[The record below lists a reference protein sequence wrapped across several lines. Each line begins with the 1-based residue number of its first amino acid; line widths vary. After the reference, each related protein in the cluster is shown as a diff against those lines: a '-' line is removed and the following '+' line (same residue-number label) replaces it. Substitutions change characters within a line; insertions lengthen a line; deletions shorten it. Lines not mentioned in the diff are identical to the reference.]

1 MPSYDYPFNERIRT
15 LLRLE
20 DLFAKVLHNIQSD
33 HQVNHHNALL
43 SLFQILDVSERAELK
58 ADLLQEMDRQ
68 KIVMNGLRNM
78 PSINQDL
85 LNDVINQIDT
95 TAMALRSNTV
105 KLGQTLRDNE
115 WLMSIKQRAVIP
127 GGVCEYDMPSY
138 HYWLALPAERRRENL
153 ESWLKPLMPV
163 YEAIRIIMHI
173 LRGSGATTP
182 LQATHGAYQQ
192 MLGGAKPAQM
202 LRIEVEDAVNFFPEV
217 SANKYA
223 ISVRFYNLDCSARP
237 RLCDQDINFK
247 MTLCNL

>member
-20 DLFAKVLHNIQSD
+20 DLFAKVLHNIKSE

-43 SLFQILDVSERAELK
+43 AIFQILDVIDRAELK
-58 ADLLQEMDRQ
+58 ADLLQELDRQ
-68 KIVMNGLRNM
+68 KMVMNGLRNM
-78 PSINQDL
+78 PSINEAL
-85 LNDVINQIDT
+85 LNDVINQIET
-95 TAMALRSNTV
+95 TALALRSNTV

-115 WLMSIKQRAVIP
+115 WLMSIKQRAMIP
-127 GGVCEYDMPSY
+127 GGVCEFDLPSY
-138 HYWLALPAERRRENL
+138 HYWLALTPERRGEDL

-163 YEAIRIIMHI
+163 FEAIRIIMHI

-182 LQATHGAYQQ
+182 LQAAHGAYQQ

-202 LRIEVEDAVNFFPEV
+202 LRIEVDDNVTYFPEV

-223 ISVRFYNLDCSARP
+223 ISVRFYNLDCAAKP
-237 RLCDQDINFK
+237 RLCDHDINFK

>member
-20 DLFAKVLHNIQSD
+20 DLFAKALPNVQAE

-43 SLFQILDVSERAELK
+43 AIFQILDVIERAELK
-58 ADLLQEMDRQ
+58 ADLLQELDRQ
-68 KIVMNGLRNM
+68 KIVMHGLRNL
-78 PSINQDL
+78 PSINESL
-85 LNDVINQIDT
+85 LNEVINQIET
-95 TAMALRSNTV
+95 TALALRGNTT

-115 WLMSIKQRAVIP
+115 WLMGIKQRAVIP
-127 GGVCEYDMPSY
+127 GGVCEYELPSY
-138 HYWLALPAERRRENL
+138 HYWLALSPERRREDL

-182 LQATHGAYQQ
+182 LHASHGAYQQ

-202 LRIEVEDAVNFFPEV
+202 LRIEVAENVNFFPEV

-223 ISVRFYNLDCSARP
+223 ISVRFYNLDCTAKP
-237 RLCDQDINFK
+237 RQCDDDIDFK

>member
-1 MPSYDYPFNERIRT
+1 M
-15 LLRLE
+15 RLE
-20 DLFAKVLHNIQSD
+20 DLFAKVLHNIKSE

-43 SLFQILDVSERAELK
+43 SIFQILDVIERAELK
-58 ADLLQEMDRQ
+58 ADLLQELDRQ
-68 KIVMNGLRNM
+68 KMVMNGLRSM
-78 PSINQDL
+78 PSINEAL
-85 LNDVINQIDT
+85 LNDVINQIET
-95 TAMALRSNTV
+95 TALALRSNTV

-127 GGVCEYDMPSY
+127 GGICEFDLPSY
-138 HYWLALPAERRRENL
+138 HYWLALGPERRREDL

-163 YEAIRIIMHI
+163 FEAIRIIMHI

-192 MLGGAKPAQM
+192 MLGGAKPSQM
-202 LRIEVEDAVNFFPEV
+202 LRIEVDDNATYFPEV

-223 ISVRFYNLDCSARP
+223 ISVRFYNLDCTAKP
-237 RLCDQDINFK
+237 RLYDHDIDFK